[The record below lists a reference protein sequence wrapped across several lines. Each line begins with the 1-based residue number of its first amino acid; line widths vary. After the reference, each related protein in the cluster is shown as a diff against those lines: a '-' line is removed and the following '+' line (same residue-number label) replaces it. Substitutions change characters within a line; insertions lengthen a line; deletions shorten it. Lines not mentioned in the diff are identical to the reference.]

1 MYGGNYGLIGLLIL
15 ALDIVAIYTVLTS
28 SMSAAKKVLWIFII
42 LLLPVIGMILWFL
55 IGRKV

>member
-1 MYGGNYGLIGLLIL
+1 MNYGNYGLISLLIL

-28 SMSAAKKVLWIFII
+28 GMSTAKKVLWIFII
-42 LLLPVIGMILWFL
+42 LLLPVVGMILWFL